1 MATIHQVTL
10 TPGKDDLVAAWIGD
24 QRWYQAKGRTPRLR
38 RLDSWR
44 LDDPAGE
51 VGVETLVYVDESA
64 EPVTYQVPLTYRG
77 APLPGGEAALV
88 GELEHPVLGHRWVY
102 DAPHDPVYV
111 AQLVALVRGQV
122 EPQHGQ
128 ESDTPRHDIVGAPD
142 LTWPGEVDVVR
153 STVLRG
159 EQSNT
164 SVIVETSSSP
174 VILKVFRTLSPG
186 ENPDIVLQGALG
198 AAGCDAVPRSV
209 GHVAGTWAG
218 PEGEPLLG
226 HLAAAQEYLPGSRDA
241 WRVTLE
247 RADAGHPFADEARA
261 LGEVTAQIHAT
272 LARTLPTQP
281 ADPGLVASQI
291 AGMRRRA
298 SVAVSEVPALAE
310 HEARVDAVLAA
321 AAEASWPALQRIHG
335 DYHLGQVLL
344 VPGPTGD
351 SRWVVIDFEGEP
363 LRPLEERNAPDC
375 PLRDVAGMLRSFD
388 YAGASSSLPDDEAAR
403 WVDEA
408 QNAFLDGYTAGGGDT
423 LSHPEVL
430 NALTLDKALYEVV
443 YEARNRPSWLPIPVR
458 AVARLLAPTTP
469 QEDA

>member
-1 MATIHQVTL
+1 MATVHQVTL

-24 QRWYQAKGRTPRLR
+24 QRWYQAKGGSPRLR

-51 VGVETLVYVDESA
+51 VGIETLVYVDESA

-77 APLPGGEAALV
+77 APLPGGESALV

-111 AQLVALVRGQV
+111 AQLVALVRGRA

-142 LTWPGEVDVVR
+142 LTWPGDPEVVS

-164 SVIVETSSSP
+164 SVIVETTSAP
-174 VILKVFRTLSPG
+174 VIVKVFRTLSAG
-186 ENPDIVLQGALG
+186 ENPDIVLQGTLSS
-198 AAGCDAVPRSV
+198 AGCQAVPGSV

-218 PEGEPLLG
+218 PGGEPLLG
-226 HLAAAQEYLPGSRDA
+226 HLAAAQEFLPGSRDA
-241 WRVTLE
+241 WRVALE
-247 RADAGHPFADEARA
+247 RADAGSPFAEEARA
-261 LGEVTAQIHAT
+261 LGEVTAQIHTT
-272 LARTLPTQP
+272 LAQALPTQP
-281 ADPGLVASQI
+281 ADPDLVAGQVAS
-291 AGMRRRA
+291 MRRRA
-298 SVAVSEVPALAE
+298 SAAVSEVPALAE
-310 HEARVDAVLAA
+310 HEARIEQVLAA
-321 AAEASWPALQRIHG
+321 AQDASWPDLQRIHG
-335 DYHLGQVLL
+335 DYHLGQALQVA
-344 VPGPTGD
+344 G
-351 SRWVVIDFEGEP
+351 RWVVIDFEGEP
-363 LRPLEERNAPDC
+363 LRPLEERNAPDS

-388 YAGASSSLPDDEAAR
+388 YAGASSSLPDDQAAR
-403 WVDEA
+403 WVQEA
-408 QNAFLDGYTAGGGDT
+408 QSAFLDGYRAGGGDA

-430 NALTLDKALYEVV
+430 TALTLDKALYEVV

-458 AVARLLAPTTP
+458 AVTRLLSPTTL